1 MFYVDSK
8 EEINT
13 TNEEIYAS
21 SKRKENSNGWANA
34 RPIGGPRVQPFISS
48 CLYRR
53 FHCDIRKPT
62 CRFQQHV
69 VLSHRFDNY
78 ILLNSV
84 FVQIRGKEGRCDSE
98 KGDEMFA
105 IVRQTMRTPSPTF
118 IHLLTLKE
126 NHPAARPRCNGA
138 IIFFIACLNV
148 YKKAKKL
155 NLETFYVL
163 MDIR

>member
-1 MFYVDSK
+1 MKSTPLMKKF
-8 EEINT
+8 T
-13 TNEEIYAS
+13 
-21 SKRKENSNGWANA
+21 
-34 RPIGGPRVQPFISS
+34 PRVKEKKIVMDGLTRDQSADLGSSHS

-53 FHCDIRKPT
+53 LHCDIRKPT
-62 CRFQQHV
+62 CRFEQHV

-84 FVQIRGKEGRCDSE
+84 FVQIRGKKGRCDSE